1 MLSKSLLN
9 ELKIIINEDY
19 GKELDDIEINQI
31 ANNLVA
37 YFDLLS
43 KINFKIK
50 NEVKSPDLLLIK
62 K

>member
-1 MLSKSLLN
+1 LN